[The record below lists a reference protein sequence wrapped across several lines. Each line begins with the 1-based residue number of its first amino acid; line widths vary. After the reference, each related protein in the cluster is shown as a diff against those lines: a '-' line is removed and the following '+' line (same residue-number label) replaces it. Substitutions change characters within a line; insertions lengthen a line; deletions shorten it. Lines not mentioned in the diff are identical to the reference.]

1 MLVQVLVI
9 ILQEQVDPGFFLP
22 RRMARVQTYDYHP
35 IIPMPDPEA
44 PDQTLGDCA
53 ICMDAIVVDPS
64 LRRRSQSGDGRE
76 KGRPALEAMGLGR
89 TGLLRKVAAGGGRKT
104 YSLAPCH
111 HLFVSSRKPD
121 VSWLRTRG

>member
-22 RRMARVQTYDYHP
+22 RRMARVQSYDYHP

-53 ICMDAIVVDPS
+53 ICMDAILVDPA
-64 LRRRSQSGDGRE
+64 RSKEGEGKE
-76 KGRPALEAMGLGR
+76 LPLGGLGLGR
-89 TGLLRKVAAGGGRKT
+89 TGLLGKVGASARKS

-111 HLFVSSRKPD
+111 HLFVSVCYPCAA
-121 VSWLRTRG
+121 